1 MPCKAVSNIE
11 QSNTVYLYIYY
22 LILYIYMYYIQVVVR
37 GTIACNGFLRSVFQY
52 FLRLVSVDGVVHSH
66 KTISVPKFLRA

>member
-1 MPCKAVSNIE
+1 
-11 QSNTVYLYIYY
+11 
-22 LILYIYMYYIQVVVR
+22 MYYIQVVVR